1 VIRVLIVDD
10 EPIARRGIR
19 HHLQGEAD
27 LEVIGECGD
36 GAAAIEAITELAPDL
51 VFLDIQMPEV
61 SGFDVVETIGVARMP
76 AVVFV
81 TAYDEHALRAFD
93 VHAVDYVLKPIDRHR
108 FRTAVERAR
117 QRLTP
122 APEQQMEERE
132 LSGQQTEK
140 RELSGQ
146 QTKKRELSGQH
157 TKKRELSLDRRIAA
171 ALADLGRPAHDYAK
185 RLAIKGD
192 GRVILVDVDEVD
204 RLETA
209 GNYVEVHSGARHHL
223 VRETMASLEARL
235 DPARF
240 VRVSRSSIVNAARV
254 RELQPMF
261 NGDFVVVLRDGTKVA
276 GSRRYRAAFEMLT
289 R

>member
-1 VIRVLIVDD
+1 MIRVLIVDD

-19 HHLQGEAD
+19 QRLRGEAD

-36 GAAAIEAITELAPDL
+36 GAAAIDAITETAPDL

-61 SGFDVVETIGVARMP
+61 GGFDVIEAIGVARMP
-76 AVVFV
+76 AVIFV

-117 QRLTP
+117 GRLAYAP
-122 APEQQMEERE
+122 AQF
-132 LSGQQTEK
+132 
-140 RELSGQ
+140 
-146 QTKKRELSGQH
+146 
-157 TKKRELSLDRRIAA
+157 DRRIAA
-171 ALADLGRPAHDYAK
+171 VLGELGRPAQDYAK

-192 GRVILVDVDEVD
+192 GRVMLIDVVEVD
-204 RLETA
+204 RLEAA
-209 GNYVEVHSGARHHL
+209 GNYVEVHSGVRRHL
-223 VRETMASLEARL
+223 VRETMTSLEARL

-240 VRVSRSSIVNAARV
+240 VRVSRSSIVNAERV
-254 RELQPMF
+254 SELQPMF
-261 NGDFVVVLRDGTKVA
+261 NGDFVVVLRDGTKVP
-276 GSRRYRAAFEMLT
+276 GSRRYRAAFDMLT

>member
-10 EPIARRGIR
+10 EPIARRGVR
-19 HHLQGEAD
+19 QQLRGEAD
-27 LEVIGECGD
+27 VEIVGECGD
-36 GAAAIEAITELAPDL
+36 GAAAIDAITGLAPDL

-61 SGFDVVETIGVARMP
+61 GGFDVVEAIGVARMP

-117 QRLTP
+117 RRLVH
-122 APEQQMEERE
+122 AP
-132 LSGQQTEK
+132 GQ
-140 RELSGQ
+140 
-146 QTKKRELSGQH
+146 
-157 TKKRELSLDRRIAA
+157 LDRRIAA
-171 ALADLGRPAHDYAK
+171 ALGELGRPAHDYAK

-192 GRVILVDVDEVD
+192 GRVILVDVDEVE
-204 RLETA
+204 RLEAA
-209 GNYVEVHSGARHHL
+209 GNYVEVHSGARQHL

-235 DPARF
+235 DPSRF
-240 VRVSRSSIVNAARV
+240 VRISRSSIVSTDRV

-261 NGDFVVVLRDGTKVA
+261 NGDFVVVLHDGTKVA
-276 GSRRYRAAFEMLT
+276 GSRRYRAAFDTLT

>member
-10 EPIARRGIR
+10 EPIARRGVR
-19 HHLQGEAD
+19 QQLRNEAD
-27 LEVIGECGD
+27 VEVIGECGD

-61 SGFDVVETIGVARMP
+61 GGFDVVEAIGVARMP

-93 VHAVDYVLKPIDRHR
+93 VHAVDYVLKPIDKDR

-117 QRLTP
+117 QRM
-122 APEQQMEERE
+122 AKGPEP
-132 LSGQQTEK
+132 
-140 RELSGQ
+140 
-146 QTKKRELSGQH
+146 
-157 TKKRELSLDRRIAA
+157 LDRRIAA
-171 ALADLGRPAHDYAK
+171 ALGDLGRPPQEYAK

-192 GRVILVDVDEVD
+192 GRVILVDVADVD
-204 RLETA
+204 RIEAA

-223 VRETMASLEARL
+223 VRETMASLESRL
-235 DPARF
+235 DPERF
-240 VRVSRSSIVNAARV
+240 VRVSRSSIVNADRV

-261 NGDFVVVLRDGTKVA
+261 SGDFVVVLRDGTKVA
-276 GSRRYRAAFEMLT
+276 GSRRFRAAFDRLT

>member
-19 HHLQGEAD
+19 QQLRSETD

-36 GAAAIEAITELAPDL
+36 GAEAIDAITELAPDL

-61 SGFDVVETIGVARMP
+61 GGFDVVEAIGVARMP

-117 QRLTP
+117 RRLAH
-122 APEQQMEERE
+122 AP
-132 LSGQQTEK
+132 GQ
-140 RELSGQ
+140 
-146 QTKKRELSGQH
+146 
-157 TKKRELSLDRRIAA
+157 LDRRIAA
-171 ALADLGRPAHDYAK
+171 ALGELGRPAHDYAK

-204 RLETA
+204 RLEAA
-209 GNYVEVHSGARHHL
+209 GNYVEVHSGARRHL

-276 GSRRYRAAFEMLT
+276 GSRRYRAAFDMLM

>member
-1 VIRVLIVDD
+1 VIRVIVVDD

-19 HHLQGEAD
+19 QQLRSEPD
-27 LEVIGECGD
+27 LEIVGEYGD
-36 GAAAIEAITELAPDL
+36 GAAAIDAITELAPDL

-61 SGFDVVETIGVARMP
+61 GGFDVVEAIGVARMP

-108 FRTAVERAR
+108 FRTAIERAR
-117 QRLTP
+117 RRLAD
-122 APEQQMEERE
+122 AP
-132 LSGQQTEK
+132 GQ
-140 RELSGQ
+140 
-146 QTKKRELSGQH
+146 
-157 TKKRELSLDRRIAA
+157 LDRRIAA
-171 ALADLGRPAHDYAK
+171 ALGELGRPAHDFAK

-192 GRVILVDVDEVD
+192 GRVMLVDVDEVD
-204 RLETA
+204 RLEAA

-223 VRETMASLEARL
+223 LRETMAGLEARL

-240 VRVSRSSIVNAARV
+240 VRVSRSSIVNADRV

-276 GSRRYRAAFEMLT
+276 GSRRYRGAFDTLT

>member
-1 VIRVLIVDD
+1 MIRVLIVDD

-19 HHLQGEAD
+19 QQLRGEAD

-36 GAAAIEAITELAPDL
+36 GAAAIDAITELAPDL

-61 SGFDVVETIGVARMP
+61 GGFDVVEAIGVARMP

-117 QRLTP
+117 RRLAD
-122 APEQQMEERE
+122 AP
-132 LSGQQTEK
+132 GQ
-140 RELSGQ
+140 
-146 QTKKRELSGQH
+146 
-157 TKKRELSLDRRIAA
+157 LDKRIAA
-171 ALADLGRPAHDYAK
+171 VLGELGRPAHDYAK

-192 GRVILVDVDEVD
+192 GRVILVGVDEVD
-204 RLETA
+204 RLEAA
-209 GNYVEVHSGARHHL
+209 GNYVEVHSGARRHL

-240 VRVSRSSIVNAARV
+240 VRVSRSSIVNADRV

-276 GSRRYRAAFEMLT
+276 GSRRYRAAFAMLT

>member
-1 VIRVLIVDD
+1 MIRVLIVDD

-19 HHLQGEAD
+19 QQLRGEAD
-27 LEVIGECGD
+27 LEVIGESGD
-36 GAAAIEAITELAPDL
+36 GAAAIDAITELAPDL

-61 SGFDVVETIGVARMP
+61 GGFDVVEAIGVARMP

-117 QRLTP
+117 GRLEH
-122 APEQQMEERE
+122 AP
-132 LSGQQTEK
+132 GQLNRQ
-140 RELSGQ
+140 LN
-146 QTKKRELSGQH
+146 
-157 TKKRELSLDRRIAA
+157 RRIAA
-171 ALADLGRPAHDYAK
+171 ALGELGRPAQDYAK
-185 RLAIKGD
+185 RLAIKGA

-204 RLETA
+204 RLEAA

-240 VRVSRSSIVNAARV
+240 VRVSRSSIVNATRV

-261 NGDFVVVLRDGTKVA
+261 NGDFAVVLRDGTKVA
-276 GSRRYRAAFEMLT
+276 GSRRYRGAFERLT

>member
-1 VIRVLIVDD
+1 M
-10 EPIARRGIR
+10 ERRR
-19 HHLQGEAD
+19 SS
-27 LEVIGECGD
+27 
-36 GAAAIEAITELAPDL
+36 AITGLAPDL

-61 SGFDVVETIGVARMP
+61 GGFDVVEAIGVARMP

-117 QRLTP
+117 RRLAH
-122 APEQQMEERE
+122 AP
-132 LSGQQTEK
+132 GQ
-140 RELSGQ
+140 
-146 QTKKRELSGQH
+146 
-157 TKKRELSLDRRIAA
+157 LDRRIAA
-171 ALADLGRPAHDYAK
+171 ALGELGRPAHDYAK

-204 RLETA
+204 RLEAA

-240 VRVSRSSIVNAARV
+240 VRVSRSSIVNALCV

-276 GSRRYRAAFEMLT
+276 GSRRYRAAFDMLT

>member
-1 VIRVLIVDD
+1 LIRALIVDD

-19 HHLQGEAD
+19 HHLRGEAD
-27 LEVIGECGD
+27 VEVIDESGD
-36 GAAAIEAITELAPDL
+36 GAAAIDAITELAPDL

-61 SGFDVVETIGVARMP
+61 GGFDVVEAIGVARMP

-93 VHAVDYVLKPIDRHR
+93 VHAVDYVLKPIDGHR
-108 FRTAVERAR
+108 FRTAIERAR
-117 QRLTP
+117 QRLAH
-122 APEQQMEERE
+122 AP
-132 LSGQQTEK
+132 GQ
-140 RELSGQ
+140 
-146 QTKKRELSGQH
+146 
-157 TKKRELSLDRRIAA
+157 LDRRIAA
-171 ALADLGRPAHDYAK
+171 ALGELGRPAHDYAK

-192 GRVILVDVDEVD
+192 GRVILVDVDDVD
-204 RLETA
+204 RLEAA
-209 GNYVEVHSGARHHL
+209 GNYVEVHSGARHQL
-223 VRETMASLEARL
+223 LRETMASLEARL

-276 GSRRYRAAFEMLT
+276 GSRRYREAFDTLT

>member
-1 VIRVLIVDD
+1 MIRVLIVDD

-19 HHLQGEAD
+19 QHLRGEAD

-36 GAAAIEAITELAPDL
+36 GAEAIDAITGLAPDL

-61 SGFDVVETIGVARMP
+61 GGFDVVEAIGVARMP

-117 QRLTP
+117 RRLAH
-122 APEQQMEERE
+122 AP
-132 LSGQQTEK
+132 GQ
-140 RELSGQ
+140 
-146 QTKKRELSGQH
+146 
-157 TKKRELSLDRRIAA
+157 LDRRIAA
-171 ALADLGRPAHDYAK
+171 ALGELGRPAHDYAK

-240 VRVSRSSIVNAARV
+240 VRVSRSSIVNADRV

-276 GSRRYRAAFEMLT
+276 GSRRYRTAFDMLT

>member
-1 VIRVLIVDD
+1 VIRALIVDD

-19 HHLQGEAD
+19 HQLRGEAD

-61 SGFDVVETIGVARMP
+61 GGFDVVEAIGVARMP
-76 AVVFV
+76 AVIFV

-117 QRLTP
+117 RRLAH
-122 APEQQMEERE
+122 APEQHLEE
-132 LSGQQTEK
+132 
-140 RELSGQ
+140 
-146 QTKKRELSGQH
+146 
-157 TKKRELSLDRRIAA
+157 RELSLDRRIAA
-171 ALADLGRPAHDYAK
+171 ALGELGRPAHDYAR

-204 RLETA
+204 RLEAA
-209 GNYVEVHSGARHHL
+209 GNYVEVYSGARRHL

-261 NGDFVVVLRDGTKVA
+261 NGDYVVVLRDGTKVA

>member
-19 HHLQGEAD
+19 QQLRVEAD
-27 LEVIGECGD
+27 VEIIGECGD
-36 GAAAIEAITELAPDL
+36 GAAAIDAISELAPDL

-61 SGFDVVETIGVARMP
+61 GGFDVVEAIGVARMP

-117 QRLTP
+117 RRLAH
-122 APEQQMEERE
+122 APGE
-132 LSGQQTEK
+132 
-140 RELSGQ
+140 
-146 QTKKRELSGQH
+146 
-157 TKKRELSLDRRIAA
+157 LDRRIAA
-171 ALADLGRPAHDYAK
+171 ALGELGRPARDYAR
-185 RLAIKGD
+185 RLAIRSD
-192 GRVILVDVDEVD
+192 GRVTLVDVDQVD
-204 RLETA
+204 RLEAA

-223 VRETMASLEARL
+223 LRETMASLEARL

-240 VRVSRSSIVNAARV
+240 VRVSRSSIVNADRV

-276 GSRRYRAAFEMLT
+276 GSRRYRAALDRLT

>member
-1 VIRVLIVDD
+1 MIRVLIVDD

-19 HHLQGEAD
+19 QQLRSETD

-36 GAAAIEAITELAPDL
+36 GAEAIDAITELAPDL

-61 SGFDVVETIGVARMP
+61 GGFDVVEAIGVARMP

-117 QRLTP
+117 RRLAH
-122 APEQQMEERE
+122 AP
-132 LSGQQTEK
+132 GQ
-140 RELSGQ
+140 
-146 QTKKRELSGQH
+146 
-157 TKKRELSLDRRIAA
+157 LDRRIAA
-171 ALADLGRPAHDYAK
+171 ALGELGRPAHDYAK

-204 RLETA
+204 RLEAA

-276 GSRRYRAAFEMLT
+276 GSRRYRAAFDMLT

>member
-19 HHLQGEAD
+19 QRLRGEPD
-27 LEVIGECGD
+27 LEVIGEYGD
-36 GAAAIEAITELAPDL
+36 GAAAIDAITGLAPDL

-61 SGFDVVETIGVARMP
+61 GGFDVVEAIGVARMP

-93 VHAVDYVLKPIDRHR
+93 VHAVDYVLKPVDRHR

-117 QRLTP
+117 RRLAH
-122 APEQQMEERE
+122 AP
-132 LSGQQTEK
+132 GQQLE
-140 RELSGQ
+140 E
-146 QTKKRELSGQH
+146 
-157 TKKRELSLDRRIAA
+157 RELSLDRRIAA
-171 ALADLGRPAHDYAK
+171 ALGELGRPAHDYAK

-240 VRVSRSSIVNAARV
+240 VRVSRSSIVNAGRV

-261 NGDFVVVLRDGTKVA
+261 NGDFVVVLRDGTKVT
-276 GSRRYRAAFEMLT
+276 GSRRYRAAFDMLT

>member
-1 VIRVLIVDD
+1 MRVLIVDD

-19 HHLQGEAD
+19 RQLQSEAD
-27 LEVIGECGD
+27 VEVIGECGD
-36 GAAAIEAITELAPDL
+36 GAAAIDAITELAPDL

-61 SGFDVVETIGVARMP
+61 GGFEVVDAIGVARMP

-117 QRLTP
+117 RRLAH
-122 APEQQMEERE
+122 AP
-132 LSGQQTEK
+132 GQ
-140 RELSGQ
+140 
-146 QTKKRELSGQH
+146 
-157 TKKRELSLDRRIAA
+157 LDRRIAA
-171 ALADLGRPAHDYAK
+171 ALEELGRPAHDYAK

-192 GRVILVDVDEVD
+192 GRVILVNVDEVD
-204 RLETA
+204 RLEAA
-209 GNYVEVHSGARHHL
+209 GNYVEVHSGGRHHL
-223 VRETMASLEARL
+223 VRETMARLEARL

-240 VRVSRSSIVNAARV
+240 VRISRSSIVNAIRV

-276 GSRRYRAAFEMLT
+276 GSRRYRAALDRLT

>member
-1 VIRVLIVDD
+1 MIRVLIVDD

-19 HHLQGEAD
+19 HQLRGEAD

-36 GAAAIEAITELAPDL
+36 GAAAIDAITELAPDL

-61 SGFDVVETIGVARMP
+61 GGFDVVEAIGLARMP

-117 QRLTP
+117 RRLAH
-122 APEQQMEERE
+122 AP
-132 LSGQQTEK
+132 GQQLE
-140 RELSGQ
+140 E
-146 QTKKRELSGQH
+146 
-157 TKKRELSLDRRIAA
+157 RELSLDRRIAA
-171 ALADLGRPAHDYAK
+171 ALEELGRPAQDYAK

-192 GRVILVDVDEVD
+192 GRVMLVDVDEVD

-240 VRVSRSSIVNAARV
+240 VRVSRSSIVNATRV

-276 GSRRYRAAFEMLT
+276 GSRRYRAAFDMLT

>member
-1 VIRVLIVDD
+1 MIRALIVDD

-19 HHLQGEAD
+19 QQLRSETD
-27 LEVIGECGD
+27 VEVIGECGD
-36 GAAAIEAITELAPDL
+36 GAEAIDAIMELAPDL
-51 VFLDIQMPEV
+51 LFLDIQMPEV
-61 SGFDVVETIGVARMP
+61 GGFDVVEAIGVARMP

-117 QRLTP
+117 RRLADGP
-122 APEQQMEERE
+122 
-132 LSGQQTEK
+132 GQ
-140 RELSGQ
+140 
-146 QTKKRELSGQH
+146 
-157 TKKRELSLDRRIAA
+157 LDRRIAA
-171 ALADLGRPAHDYAK
+171 ALGELGRPAPDYAK

-204 RLETA
+204 RLEAA

-240 VRVSRSSIVNAARV
+240 VRVSRSSIVNADRA

-276 GSRRYRAAFEMLT
+276 GSRRYRAAYDMLT

>member
-19 HHLQGEAD
+19 QQLRGEAD
-27 LEVIGECGD
+27 LEVIGEYGD
-36 GAAAIEAITELAPDL
+36 GAAAIDAITELAPDL

-61 SGFDVVETIGVARMP
+61 GGFDVVEAIGVARMP

-117 QRLTP
+117 RRLAD
-122 APEQQMEERE
+122 AP
-132 LSGQQTEK
+132 GQ
-140 RELSGQ
+140 
-146 QTKKRELSGQH
+146 
-157 TKKRELSLDRRIAA
+157 LDRRIAA
-171 ALADLGRPAHDYAK
+171 ALGELGRPAHDYAK

-240 VRVSRSSIVNAARV
+240 VRVSRSSIVNADRV

-276 GSRRYRAAFEMLT
+276 GSRRYRAAFDMLT

>member
-10 EPIARRGIR
+10 EPIARRGVR
-19 HHLQGEAD
+19 QQLQSESD
-27 LEVIGECGD
+27 VDVIGECGD
-36 GAAAIEAITELAPDL
+36 GAAAIEAISELSPDL

-61 SGFDVVETIGVARMP
+61 GGFDVVEAIGVARMP

-117 QRLTP
+117 GRLAHATT
-122 APEQQMEERE
+122 A
-132 LSGQQTEK
+132 
-140 RELSGQ
+140 
-146 QTKKRELSGQH
+146 
-157 TKKRELSLDRRIAA
+157 LDRRVAD
-171 ALADLGRPAHDYAK
+171 ALGVLGRPPSDYAK

-192 GRVILVDVDEVD
+192 GRVMLVDVDEVD
-204 RLETA
+204 RLEAA
-209 GNYVEVHSGARHHL
+209 GNYVEVHTAARHHL
-223 VRETMASLEARL
+223 LRETLTSLEARL

-240 VRVSRSSIVNAARV
+240 VRVSRSSIVNSSRV

-276 GSRRYRAAFEMLT
+276 GSRRYRAAFERLT

>member
-1 VIRVLIVDD
+1 MIRVLIVDD

-19 HHLQGEAD
+19 QQLRGEAG

-36 GAAAIEAITELAPDL
+36 GAAAIEAITGLAPDL

-61 SGFDVVETIGVARMP
+61 GGFDVVEAIGVARMP

-117 QRLTP
+117 RRLAHAT
-122 APEQQMEERE
+122 
-132 LSGQQTEK
+132 GQ
-140 RELSGQ
+140 
-146 QTKKRELSGQH
+146 
-157 TKKRELSLDRRIAA
+157 LDRRLAA
-171 ALADLGRPAHDYAK
+171 ALGELGRPAHDYAK

-240 VRVSRSSIVNAARV
+240 VRVSRSSIVNADRV

-276 GSRRYRAAFEMLT
+276 GSRRYRAGFDMLT

>member
-1 VIRVLIVDD
+1 MIRVLIVDD

-19 HHLQGEAD
+19 HQLRGEAD

-36 GAAAIEAITELAPDL
+36 GAAAIDAITELAPDL

-61 SGFDVVETIGVARMP
+61 GGFDVVEAIGVARMP
-76 AVVFV
+76 AVIFV

-117 QRLTP
+117 GRLAH
-122 APEQQMEERE
+122 APEQQ
-132 LSGQQTEK
+132 LQ
-140 RELSGQ
+140 
-146 QTKKRELSGQH
+146 
-157 TKKRELSLDRRIAA
+157 KRELSLDRRIAA
-171 ALADLGRPAHDYAK
+171 ALGDLGRPAPDYAK

-204 RLETA
+204 RFEAA
-209 GNYVEVHSGARHHL
+209 GNYVEVHSGPRHHL

-235 DPARF
+235 DPTRF
-240 VRVSRSSIVNAARV
+240 VRVSRSSIVNAARA

>member
-19 HHLQGEAD
+19 QQLRGEAD

-61 SGFDVVETIGVARMP
+61 GGFDVVEAIGVARMP

-117 QRLTP
+117 RRLAH
-122 APEQQMEERE
+122 AP
-132 LSGQQTEK
+132 GQQLE
-140 RELSGQ
+140 E
-146 QTKKRELSGQH
+146 
-157 TKKRELSLDRRIAA
+157 RELSLDRRIAA
-171 ALADLGRPAHDYAK
+171 ALGELGRPAHDYAK

-235 DPARF
+235 EPARF
-240 VRVSRSSIVNAARV
+240 VRVSRSSIVNSDRV

-276 GSRRYRAAFEMLT
+276 GSRRYRAAFDMLT